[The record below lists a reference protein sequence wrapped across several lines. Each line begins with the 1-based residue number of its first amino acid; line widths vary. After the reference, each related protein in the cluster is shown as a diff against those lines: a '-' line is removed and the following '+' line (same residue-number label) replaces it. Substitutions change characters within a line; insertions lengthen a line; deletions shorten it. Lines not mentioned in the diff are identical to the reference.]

1 MTKNVRF
8 KTTRKAESESTP
20 KRLRQPSKPRQ
31 PVPESKR
38 TREDAVR
45 ATKPVPELVV
55 FDQAIALFN
64 AGRFQAAKEAFA
76 ELVAARNRDLA
87 HSAQLRIR
95 ICEQRLAPSASTAIP
110 EDH

>member
-8 KTTRKAESESTP
+8 QTTQKAESESTAN
-20 KRLRQPSKPRQ
+20 RLRQPAKTRQ

-38 TREDAVR
+38 TRGEVVR
-45 ATKPVPELVV
+45 ATKPDPELVV

-64 AGRFQAAKEAFA
+64 AGWFQAAKEAFA
-76 ELVAARNRDLA
+76 ALVAARNRDLA
-87 HSAQLRIR
+87 HSARLRIC
-95 ICEQRLAPSASTAIP
+95 ICERRLAPIASTAIP